1 MNDINNTINFL
12 RKLIINTA
20 DKFIEETEVSQ
31 HDIEVIDNFADCLL
45 TSIETISAK
54 ISKVNK

>member
-1 MNDINNTINFL
+1 MTDINNTINFL

-45 TSIETISAK
+45 TNIETISIK
-54 ISKVNK
+54 INKATK